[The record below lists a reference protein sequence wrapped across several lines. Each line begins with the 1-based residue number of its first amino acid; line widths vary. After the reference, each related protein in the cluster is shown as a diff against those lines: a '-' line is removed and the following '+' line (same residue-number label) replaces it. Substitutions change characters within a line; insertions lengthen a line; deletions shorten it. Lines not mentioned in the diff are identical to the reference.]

1 MTTTAIQNQADTD
14 ATGAA
19 VSVTIEAA
27 ATAAQVID
35 LARASPNLD
44 LHEYLKNSLPTS
56 SGVVDILEGLAGERA
71 AWERTEFAAS
81 RTRLYAILTKCYD
94 FYLVLKSSDTAKGV
108 RKQLADGLD
117 SFLKSQSLRTQSK
130 THDMNKV
137 LKAVFG
143 EDRRRVSAYAMALRA
158 ALVSGHEVGAKS
170 AHVPADQLASWIE
183 AKGGVEEIRLG
194 SKNGG
199 LSLKERADLASAAV
213 EDEKP
218 LMTFKPD
225 PKTMPFGADDV
236 DKKFVLVVTYRPTGE
251 LEVNTV
257 VQHDSAV
264 RAALAVFY
272 SENKDR
278 ITDLPAAKAAAKST
292 AVAAALGN

>member
-19 VSVTIEAA
+19 TSLTIEAA

-35 LARASPNLD
+35 LAKASPNLD

-56 SGVVDILEGLAGERA
+56 SGIVDILEGIAGERA

-117 SFLKSQSLRTQSK
+117 SFIKSQGLRTLSK

-137 LKAVFG
+137 VKAVFG

-158 ALVSGHEVGAKS
+158 ALVSGHEVDAKT

-236 DKKFVLVVTYRPTGE
+236 DKRFVLLVTYRPTGE

-264 RAALAVFY
+264 RAALAVYY
-272 SENKDR
+272 SENKEQIGD
-278 ITDLPAAKAAAKST
+278 TPSAKANAKTT